1 MNNLWLAAVG
11 ALAPIVLL
19 SLAVWGIAGP
29 AWGWTALL
37 LGIVVLGVRHLRQLR
52 KLADWARAP
61 IGTAVPEGSGA
72 WEYVFATLQRR
83 MKMVQDQRQELS
95 AALNRFLDAAQA
107 LPDGVIILTHDNAIE
122 WLNAAAEEHFGIDA
136 AKDLGSPLTN
146 LVRQPDMVRFLH
158 AGGFAE
164 PLIVRPMRNLGQT
177 LAVQAI
183 SFGDARQLVISR
195 NITHLERLE
204 TMRRDFVAN
213 VSHELKTPLTV
224 VSGFIETLADHYPD
238 LTAAEAS
245 QYLTLASEQTT
256 RMQRLIDDLLT
267 LSALETE
274 AVPPLDESFD
284 VQELLDEVKRDT
296 EILSA
301 GRHTIELDDSRA
313 AALLGSAK
321 ELRSAFDNLASNAV
335 RYTPEGGRI
344 RLSWRVLADGSGV
357 FSVEDNGI
365 GIEAQHV
372 PRLTERFYRVNR
384 GRSRAGGGTGLG
396 LAIVKHV
403 LTRHQAALEVVSE
416 PGRGSTFSVRFPARR
431 VRISAPDPAR
441 P

>member
-1 MNNLWLAAVG
+1 MNNPWLGALG
-11 ALAPIVLL
+11 ALATVVIV
-19 SLAVWGIAGP
+19 SLALWGFAGP
-29 AWGWTALL
+29 LWGWIALL
-37 LGIVVLGVRHLRQLR
+37 FGMVLHGVHYLRNLQR
-52 KLADWARAP
+52 LADWARAP

-72 WEYVFATLQRR
+72 WHDVFATLRR
-83 MKMVQDQRQELS
+83 RIRTAQDQRQQLS

-107 LPDGVIILTHDNAIE
+107 LPDGVVILTHENAIE

-136 AKDLGSPLTN
+136 AKDVGYPLTN
-146 LVRQPDMVRFLH
+146 LVRQPDVVRFLN
-158 AGGFAE
+158 ADSFAE

-183 SFGDARQLVISR
+183 SFGDERKLVISR

-224 VSGFIETLADHYPD
+224 VSGFIETLADNYPD
-238 LTAAEAS
+238 LSAAEATH
-245 QYLTLASEQTT
+245 YLALASEQTV

-274 AVPPLDESFD
+274 AAPPLDESFD
-284 VQELLDEVKRDT
+284 VLDLLDEVKRDT
-296 EILSA
+296 EVLSA
-301 GRHTIELDDSRA
+301 GRHTIELDAHQA
-313 AALLGSAK
+313 AAMLGSAK

-344 RLSWRVLADGSGV
+344 RLAWRVLADGAGV

-365 GIEAQHV
+365 GIEAQHL
-372 PRLTERFYRVNR
+372 PRLTERFYRVDR

-403 LTRHQAALEVVSE
+403 LTRHQATLDIASE
-416 PGRGSTFSVRFPARR
+416 PNKGSKFSVRFPPRR
-431 VRISAPDPAR
+431 VRIAASNSAVS
-441 P
+441 